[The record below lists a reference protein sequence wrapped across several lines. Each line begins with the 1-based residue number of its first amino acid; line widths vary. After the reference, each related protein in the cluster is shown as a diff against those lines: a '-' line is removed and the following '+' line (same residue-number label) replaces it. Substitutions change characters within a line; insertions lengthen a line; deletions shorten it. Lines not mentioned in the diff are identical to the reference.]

1 MLQQVY
7 FLSLKNLLAKEKQAD
22 LEQYN
27 ALITN
32 ASFKE
37 KISKGIC
44 WEPLI
49 VKETGYGLGDYP
61 FVVVERVKNKEVYH
75 QFSAGKP
82 VNLYLAGGESDEKTK
97 GTIHFVSGNTMKII
111 LAANDLPYW
120 LSSGRIGVQL
130 LFDDKSYE
138 EMDNTMDFLSQKE
151 HPLASKLID
160 FLQGVKPQVM
170 SNSIQFDHSLK
181 LNNSQNEAVSAI
193 LNNQDICIV
202 HGPPGTGKTTTLVEA
217 IVQLSKFEQ
226 RILVCAPSNAAA
238 DLLTEKLAAR
248 NLNVIRIGNLSRIDQ
263 AIVLHTVDYQLAESE
278 SIKLIKQIK
287 KQGDEYRRMALKY
300 NSKFGKE
307 ERVQRNLL
315 LKEAKNCIKDAVDL
329 ENVAIELMLEKAQ
342 VITCTLVGANHRHIE
357 KLRFESVIIDEAA
370 QALEPATWI
379 PILKAKKVVLA
390 GDPFQLPPTV
400 KSDEARKGG
409 LEVTLMEKGLQHLQN
424 VNLLKVQYRM
434 NEQIMGYSNHY
445 FYDGKLEADASVRNH
460 ALQINGE
467 NSQAVELI
475 DTAGCGF
482 EEKLREESR
491 SFFNQEEWQVI
502 QKHLE
507 AILENAEKSIS
518 IGIISPYKEQVEYIK
533 KEISEDWMAKF
544 DITINTIDSFQ
555 GQERDLIYISLVR
568 SNEKSE
574 IGFLRDYRRMNV
586 AMTRAKK
593 KLVVV
598 GDSAT
603 FGGDKFYGNFLK
615 YCESIDAYRSAWE
628 WII

>member
-1 MLQQVY
+1 MSQQEY
-7 FLSLKNLLAKEKQAD
+7 FLSLKKLLAKEKQAD

-27 ALITN
+27 ALIN
-32 ASFKE
+32 HASFKE

-49 VKETGYGLGDYP
+49 VKETGYGIGDYP
-61 FVVVERVKNKEVYH
+61 FVVVERVKNKEIFH

-82 VNLYLAGGESDEKTK
+82 VNIYLAGGEPDEKCK
-97 GTIHFVSGNTMKII
+97 GTIHFLSGNTMKVI

-138 EMDNTMDFLSQKE
+138 VMDDTMDFLSTKD
-151 HPLASKLID
+151 HSVVGHLID
-160 FLQGVKPQVM
+160 LISGAKPQIL
-170 SNSIQFDHSLK
+170 SKQIPNIPSAK
-181 LNNSQNEAVSAI
+181 LNASQNEAVKAI

-217 IVQLSKFEQ
+217 ISQLVKIEN

-238 DLLTEKLAAR
+238 DLLTEKLAAKDI
-248 NLNVIRIGNLSRIDQ
+248 NVIRIGNLSRIDQ
-263 AIVLHTVDYQLAESE
+263 AIITHTIEHKLSE
-278 SIKLIKQIK
+278 SDSNKLIKQIK

-307 ERVQRNLL
+307 ERIQRNLL
-315 LKEAKNCIKDAVDL
+315 LKEAKNCVKDAVDL

-357 KLRFESVIIDEAA
+357 KLNFETVIIDEAA

-379 PILKAKKVVLA
+379 PICKAKKVILA

-400 KSDEARKGG
+400 KSDDARKNG
-409 LEVTLMEKGLQHLQN
+409 LEITLMEKGLKHLQN
-424 VNLLKVQYRM
+424 VNLLKTQYRM
-434 NEQIMGYSNHY
+434 NEQIMGFSNQY
-445 FYDGKLEADASVRNH
+445 FYDGKLEADKSVKDH
-460 ALQINGE
+460 GLKIHEE
-467 NSQAVELI
+467 NSFPVELI

-482 EEKLREESR
+482 EEKLKEESR
-491 SFFNQEEWQVI
+491 SYFNPEEWHIIQRHLDSLLQVT
-502 QKHLE
+502 KG
-507 AILENAEKSIS
+507 IS
-518 IGIISPYKEQVEYIK
+518 IGIISPYKEQVEYIRAN
-533 KEISEDWMAKF
+533 ISENWLAQN

-568 SNEKSE
+568 SNDKGE

-593 KLVVV
+593 KLVVI

-603 FGGDKFYGNFLK
+603 FGGDAFYGAFLS
-615 YCESIDAYRSAWE
+615 YCESINAYRSAWE
-628 WII
+628 WIS